1 LRKLIKF
8 VNNLSS
14 KFFTGQ
20 LVINFYKGSIG
31 KAQLTKTLKSSD
43 LSDIDI

>member
-1 LRKLIKF
+1 MRKLIKF

-31 KAQLTKTLKSSD
+31 KVQLTKTLKSSD
-43 LSDIDI
+43 LSDINI